1 MAPDVFGYSASL
13 PQICK
18 KCGIDYFMTT
28 KISWN
33 EKDKIPFDTFMWKGV
48 DGTGLLTHF
57 APAKQYDKTDYN
69 PFGFARSPYIT
80 TYNGILEPDYVMG
93 GWKRYSQ
100 KALEPSFLIPYG
112 YGDGG
117 GGTTRDMIEKGKKNG
132 KRNSRLSA
140 GEVFR

>member
-1 MAPDVFGYSASL
+1 MEKTVRYYGCQMYLDIQHRFLRSV
-13 PQICK
+13 K

-80 TYNGILEPDYVMG
+80 TYNGILEPDYVM
-93 GWKRYSQ
+93 
-100 KALEPSFLIPYG
+100 E
-112 YGDGG
+112 
-117 GGTTRDMIEKGKKNG
+117 
-132 KRNSRLSA
+132 A
-140 GEVFR
+140 GNVIVRKLWNLHF